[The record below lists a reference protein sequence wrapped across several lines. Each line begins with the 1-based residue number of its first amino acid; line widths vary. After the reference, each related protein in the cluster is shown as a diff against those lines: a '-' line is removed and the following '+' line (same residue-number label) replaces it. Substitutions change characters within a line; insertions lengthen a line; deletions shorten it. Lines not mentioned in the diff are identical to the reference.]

1 MNLKGSLPVLIL
13 HILEKGPDHGY
24 HIAKEIK
31 QQSQGVLDFK
41 EGTLYP
47 TLHGLQQQG
56 YITAYNQEENGR
68 IRRYYQLTDM
78 GHRTLVSEVEEW
90 NRYSQAINLILKGTA
105 SS

>member
-13 HILEKGPDHGY
+13 HTLAKGPHHGY

-31 QQSQGVLDFK
+31 RQSQDVLDFK

-47 TLHGLQQQG
+47 TLHGLEKQG
-56 YITAYNQEENGR
+56 YVEAHNEEENGR
-68 IRRYYQLTDM
+68 TRRYYRLTDA
-78 GHRTLVSEVEEW
+78 GHKALTSEVQEW
-90 NRYSQAINLILKGTA
+90 DRYSKAVNQILKGTV